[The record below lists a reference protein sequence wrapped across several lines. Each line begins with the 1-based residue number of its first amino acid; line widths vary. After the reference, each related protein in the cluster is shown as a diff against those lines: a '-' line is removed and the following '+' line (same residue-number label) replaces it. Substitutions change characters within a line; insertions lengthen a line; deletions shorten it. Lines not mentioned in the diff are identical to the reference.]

1 MNKPLFIHVRGE
13 IPPHVVPEVDLDRL
27 DAFPIVFAGDLHSH
41 SNTQRNIVYPG
52 SPMTTSFHREE
63 VTTGYITIHDDWTWT
78 WHEFDLP
85 QLIRKTI
92 TDPADM
98 ILTDFHH
105 TIYEIEGDVADL
117 ANVKNSELLDKKV
130 IKRSSKS
137 TLDLKDLTIEE
148 ELSEY
153 LSAILNLNDKKM
165 SKKDSFIRA
174 CEALNKV
181 SIRDPE
187 RILESYPFQLS
198 GGLAQRVVITMAM
211 INKPELLLA
220 DEPSTALDVTIQN
233 QALDLMDD
241 LTRETNT
248 AVLLITH
255 NMGVV
260 RKFAEKV
267 YVIYRGVIV
276 EEGTKKQLFKN
287 PGHPYTKALL
297 ESIPKLSGDGLPTH
311 DNNPPDYALIPK
323 YVH

>member
-1 MNKPLFIHVRGE
+1 MYNKLLKIEDLELSFKMYEGISYVLKKINLDLNKGE
-13 IPPHVVPEVDLDRL
+13 RVALVGE
-27 DAFPIVFAGDLHSH
+27 S
-41 SNTQRNIVYPG
+41 G
-52 SPMTTSFHREE
+52 SGKS
-63 VTTGYITIHDDWTWT
+63 VTTK
-78 WHEFDLP
+78 
-85 QLIRKTI
+85 LILGLLNQKNVTKKGK
-92 TDPADM
+92 
-98 ILTDFHH
+98 ILFND
-105 TIYEIEGDVADL
+105 
-117 ANVKNSELLDKKV
+117 KN
-130 IKRSSKS
+130 
-137 TLDLKDLTIEE
+137 
-148 ELSEY
+148 
-153 LSAILNLNDKKM
+153 ILNFSQNEFKKIRGNNISIIFQDPIAALNPVFKIKDQFYEVNLNHKRM

-174 CEALNKV
+174 CNALEKV

-241 LTRETNT
+241 LTKETNT

-276 EEGTKKQLFKN
+276 EEGTKKQLFN
-287 PGHPYTKALL
+287 HPGHPYTKALL

-311 DNNPPDYALIPK
+311 NDNPPDYASIPK
-323 YVH
+323 FTH

>member
-1 MNKPLFIHVRGE
+1 MYNKLLKIEDLELSFKMYEGISYVLKKINLDLNKGE
-13 IPPHVVPEVDLDRL
+13 KVALVGE
-27 DAFPIVFAGDLHSH
+27 S
-41 SNTQRNIVYPG
+41 G
-52 SPMTTSFHREE
+52 SGKS
-63 VTTGYITIHDDWTWT
+63 VTTK
-78 WHEFDLP
+78 
-85 QLIRKTI
+85 LILGLLNQKNVTKKGK
-92 TDPADM
+92 
-98 ILTDFHH
+98 ILFND
-105 TIYEIEGDVADL
+105 
-117 ANVKNSELLDKKV
+117 KN
-130 IKRSSKS
+130 
-137 TLDLKDLTIEE
+137 
-148 ELSEY
+148 
-153 LSAILNLNDKKM
+153 ILNLSQNEFKKIRGNNISIIFQDPIAALNPVFKIKDQFYEVNLNHKRM

-174 CEALNKV
+174 CNALEKV

-241 LTRETNT
+241 LTKETNT

-276 EEGTKKQLFKN
+276 EEGTKKQLFN
-287 PGHPYTKALL
+287 DPGHPYTKALL

-311 DNNPPDYALIPK
+311 NDNPPDYASIPK
-323 YVH
+323 FTH

>member
-1 MNKPLFIHVRGE
+1 MYNKLLKIEDLELSFKMYEGISYVLKKISFELNKGE
-13 IPPHVVPEVDLDRL
+13 KVALVGE
-27 DAFPIVFAGDLHSH
+27 S
-41 SNTQRNIVYPG
+41 G
-52 SPMTTSFHREE
+52 SGKS
-63 VTTGYITIHDDWTWT
+63 VTTK
-78 WHEFDLP
+78 
-85 QLIRKTI
+85 LILGLLNQKNVEKKGK
-92 TDPADM
+92 
-98 ILTDFHH
+98 ILF
-105 TIYEIEGDVADL
+105 
-117 ANVKNSELLDKKV
+117 NN
-130 IKRSSKS
+130 RN
-137 TLDLKDLTIEE
+137 
-148 ELSEY
+148 
-153 LSAILNLNDKKM
+153 ILNLSQNEFRKIRGNNISIIFQDPIAALNPVFKIKDQFYEVNLNNKKM

-174 CEALNKV
+174 CNALEKV

-241 LTRETNT
+241 LTKETNT

-276 EEGTKKQLFKN
+276 EEGTKKQLFNN

-297 ESIPKLSGDGLPTH
+297 ESIPKLSGEGLPTH
-311 DNNPPDYALIPK
+311 DDNPPDYASIPK
-323 YVH
+323 FIH

>member
-1 MNKPLFIHVRGE
+1 MYNKLLKIEDLELSFKMYEGISYVLKKINLDLNKGE
-13 IPPHVVPEVDLDRL
+13 RVALVGE
-27 DAFPIVFAGDLHSH
+27 S
-41 SNTQRNIVYPG
+41 G
-52 SPMTTSFHREE
+52 SGKS
-63 VTTGYITIHDDWTWT
+63 VTTK
-78 WHEFDLP
+78 
-85 QLIRKTI
+85 LILGLLNQKNVTKKGK
-92 TDPADM
+92 
-98 ILTDFHH
+98 ILFND
-105 TIYEIEGDVADL
+105 
-117 ANVKNSELLDKKV
+117 KN
-130 IKRSSKS
+130 
-137 TLDLKDLTIEE
+137 
-148 ELSEY
+148 
-153 LSAILNLNDKKM
+153 ILNLSQNEFKKIRGNNISIIFQDPIAALNPVFKIKDQFYEVNLNNKKM

-174 CEALNKV
+174 CNALEKV
-181 SIRDPE
+181 SVRDPE

-241 LTRETNT
+241 LTKETNT

-276 EEGTKKQLFKN
+276 EEGTKKQLFNN

-297 ESIPKLSGDGLPTH
+297 ESIPKLSGEGLPTH
-311 DNNPPDYALIPK
+311 KDNPPDYASIPK
-323 YVH
+323 FIH

>member
-1 MNKPLFIHVRGE
+1 MYNKLLKIEDLELSFKMYEGISYVLKKINLDLNKGEKVALVGESGSGKSVTTKLILGLLNQKNVTKKGKILFN
-13 IPPHVVPEVDLDRL
+13 D
-27 DAFPIVFAGDLHSH
+27 
-41 SNTQRNIVYPG
+41 RNILNLSQNEFKKIRG
-52 SPMTTSFHREE
+52 NN
-63 VTTGYITIHDDWTWT
+63 ITII
-78 WHEFDLP
+78 F
-85 QLIRKTI
+85 Q
-92 TDPADM
+92 DPIAALNPVFKIKDQ
-98 ILTDFHH
+98 F
-105 TIYEIEGDVADL
+105 YEV
-117 ANVKNSELLDKKV
+117 
-130 IKRSSKS
+130 
-137 TLDLKDLTIEE
+137 
-148 ELSEY
+148 
-153 LSAILNLNDKKM
+153 NLNDKKM

-297 ESIPKLSGDGLPTH
+297 ESIPKLSGGGLPTH